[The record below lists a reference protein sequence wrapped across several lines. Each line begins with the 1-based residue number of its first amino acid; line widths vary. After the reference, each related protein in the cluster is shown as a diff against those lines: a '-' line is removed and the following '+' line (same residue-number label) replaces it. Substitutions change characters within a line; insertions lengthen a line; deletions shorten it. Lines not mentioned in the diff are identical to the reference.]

1 MSVNYEAAKREI
13 GKVLEQI
20 GDKHAWR
27 HASFHLRAAMRII
40 DEIANKES
48 RKVDKVEPQNWVLK
62 NGKMMSPSE
71 AKKAIKKIDSLI
83 ELESEKIRGRS
94 DDQSADDQSAD
105 DTTLI
110 D

>member
-1 MSVNYEAAKREI
+1 MSANYEAAKREI

-20 GDKHAWR
+20 RDKHAWR
-27 HASFHLRAAMRII
+27 EASFHLRVALRII
-40 DEIANKES
+40 DEISNRES
-48 RKVDKVEPQNWVLK
+48 RKVDNAETQNWVLK

-94 DDQSADDQSAD
+94 DDQNADE
-105 DTTLI
+105 TTLI